1 MRAVGAPGYEWTCKV
16 EVKIVGGDDDGEE
29 EGLGRKV
36 RRAIKES
43 HVEVGEERVVTVSK
57 KEGSNVQFIKM
68 SVDGGRIF
76 IGGSLDACYE
86 NTLSTLEERV
96 INKFDFWSIL
106 VTQAYVYIGGFK
118 ELCVYDV
125 SLGRITKSI
134 KTKDFVYC
142 IF

>member
-1 MRAVGAPGYEWTCKV
+1 V

-43 HVEVGEERVVTVSK
+43 QVEVGEERVVTVSK

-68 SVDGGRIF
+68 SVDGGRIL

-86 NTLSTLEERV
+86 YTLST
-96 INKFDFWSIL
+96 
-106 VTQAYVYIGGFK
+106 
-118 ELCVYDV
+118 
-125 SLGRITKSI
+125 
-134 KTKDFVYC
+134 
-142 IF
+142 